1 MATEKAETGPL
12 WWAGVAVIGL
22 VFLALG
28 YGALPVGRES
38 LVTVEIE
45 APLPVR
51 RVLVEGSG
59 RNPDNYFT
67 QRLKVALPGNDSAEV
82 SPVRKLLI
90 PEIEDLKRGTVRFLI
105 DPLTRQ
111 IYEASLD
118 GRVLLSYIRSAGTRR
133 RNAFIA
139 MLVGLFCVGV
149 GALGLAPV
157 ARTGEKTPARP
168 ES

>member
-1 MATEKAETGPL
+1 MAAETAETGPL
-12 WWAGVAVIGL
+12 WWSGVAILGL

-28 YGALPVGRES
+28 YGALPVARDS
-38 LVTVEIE
+38 LVTVELE

-59 RNPDNYFT
+59 RNPGNYFS
-67 QRLKVALPGNDSAEV
+67 QRLKIALPGNDTAEV

-105 DPLTRQ
+105 DPLSRR

-118 GRVLLSYIRSAGTRR
+118 GRVLISYVRSAGTRR

-157 ARTGEKTPARP
+157 AWTGEKTFAGP